1 MYVLGT
7 LGAQG
12 AEIPLDGPLLV
23 STFTAQSRSDEI

>member
-1 MYVLGT
+1 